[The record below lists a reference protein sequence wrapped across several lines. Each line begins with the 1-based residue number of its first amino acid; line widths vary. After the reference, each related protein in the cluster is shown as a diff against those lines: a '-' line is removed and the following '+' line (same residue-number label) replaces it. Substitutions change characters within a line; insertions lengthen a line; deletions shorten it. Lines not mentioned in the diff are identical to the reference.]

1 MSTAGCR
8 KEDAGRRKGAS
19 KRRWWAAATL
29 GACVLASA
37 ACSKPASRFSE
48 TAARAHV
55 EMLAG
60 VIGSRAAGTDANRR
74 AREYVVS
81 ELQRSGF
88 DVRVQQADAVRPEIG
103 RTARVSNIIAVKP
116 GTRPD
121 AIALVSH
128 YDSPPES
135 PGAADDGLGVA
146 VCLEAGRV
154 LAARS
159 HPVHT
164 LVVAV
169 TDAEELGMMG
179 AAALVR
185 DPVIRQV
192 RAYLNFEAVGS
203 GGPSLLFETGPGNVW
218 LVNAWA
224 RFAPLPAGA
233 SYATEIY
240 KRLPNDTDFTILKR
254 AGIPGLNFAPIGNS
268 YVYHTSRDTP
278 GNLQADTLRQTAENA
293 IAIVEAL
300 DRIDITKRSS
310 DAGSFVY
317 VRGVG
322 ALTFG
327 AHEGAALA
335 ILALVAG
342 VVAWVRLMVAVRRRF
357 GLARWALTALWAL
370 VGLLAVAGAMVGASA
385 LLRAAREVY
394 QPWYAHP
401 DRFFA
406 LLASSGCATV
416 WLLVQAGRFLP
427 GPLRGR
433 GDPLLTWS
441 LTLPVWVALAAAAE
455 RFAPGAAP
463 LASIPLLA
471 AGVLLVVAPLG
482 RGLVIRATSLSVLV
496 VTAAL
501 WLETTFDLLHF
512 AVPVFGRLPIVVP
525 PFVFPALVVV
535 AGIWLA
541 PPAVATFSGA
551 ARGGRRG
558 AIAAISLLGVTVLT
572 FLWSLAA
579 AAYTFERPEHR
590 SAAYVND
597 LPRKH
602 AFWVVGGNEPP
613 GRRLWGALAEPPWYP
628 VESRLPASYPIEVQG
643 PFLRAREA
651 GEAVALPAVVRG
663 TVRSADDGIDVE
675 VTAVPRRPLL
685 AVVFGMPAGVTPVQ
699 ANLPGVVRQGRWS
712 AAFLAP
718 PPEGV
723 SLRARIRTADL
734 VAARTLRVLVV
745 AAGLPGGSGWQELP
759 AWLPAERTA
768 WTARSVFIV
777 PVEFRDEEARPAQQV
792 SIGGSAGPARWNN
805 QVVGGVSQ

>member
-1 MSTAGCR
+1 
-8 KEDAGRRKGAS
+8 
-19 KRRWWAAATL
+19 
-29 GACVLASA
+29 
-37 ACSKPASRFSE
+37 
-48 TAARAHV
+48 
-55 EMLAG
+55 MLAG
-60 VIGSRAAGTDANRR
+60 VIGSRPAGTDASRR
-74 AREYVVS
+74 AREYVIA
-81 ELQRSGF
+81 ELRRSGF
-88 DVRVQQADAVRPEIG
+88 DVRVQQADAVRSEIG
-103 RTARVSNIIAVKP
+103 RTARVSNIIAVKA

-121 AIALVSH
+121 AVALVSH

-159 HPVHT
+159 HPTYT

-192 RAYLNFEAVGS
+192 RACLNFEAVGS
-203 GGPSLLFETGPGNVW
+203 GGPSLLFETGPGNMW

-224 RFAPLPAGA
+224 RSAPSPAGA
-233 SYATEIY
+233 SYAAEIY

-278 GNLQADTLRQTAENA
+278 GNLQAGTLRQTAETA

-310 DAGSFVY
+310 DAGSFVD
-317 VRGVG
+317 VRGVV

-327 AHEGAALA
+327 SREGVVLA

-342 VVAWVRLMVAVRRRF
+342 VVAWVRLLVAVRRRF

-370 VGLLAVAGAMVGASA
+370 VGFAAVVGAMVGASA
-385 LLRAAREVY
+385 LLRAAREVH

-406 LLASSGCATV
+406 LLASSGCATA
-416 WLLVQAGRFLP
+416 WLLVQAGRLLP
-427 GPLRGR
+427 GRLGARC
-433 GDPLLTWS
+433 DPLVAWS
-441 LTLPVWVALAAAAE
+441 LALPLWIVLAAAAGW
-455 RFAPGAAP
+455 FAPGAAP
-463 LASIPLLA
+463 LALIPLLA
-471 AGVLLVVAPLG
+471 AGILLGVVPLG
-482 RGLVIRATSLSVLV
+482 RSLVVRAASFSVLV

-501 WLETTFDLLHF
+501 WLETTLDLLHF
-512 AVPVFGRLPIVVP
+512 AVPVFGRLPIVTP
-525 PFVFPALVVV
+525 LFVFPALVAA
-535 AGIWLA
+535 AGIWLV
-541 PPAVATFSGA
+541 PPAVATFSGVGTSWRSGAFA
-551 ARGGRRG
+551 AV
-558 AIAAISLLGVTVLT
+558 SLLGITVVI
-572 FLWSLAA
+572 FLWSLVAP
-579 AAYTFERPEHR
+579 AYTFERPELR
-590 SAAYVND
+590 SIAYVND
-597 LPRKH
+597 LPGKR

-613 GRRLWGALAEPPWYP
+613 DGLVRSALAEPPWYP
-628 VESRLPASYPIEVQG
+628 VEGRLPASYPIEFQG
-643 PFLRAREA
+643 PFLLAREA
-651 GEAVALPAVVRG
+651 AETVAPPAVVRG
-663 TVRSADDGIDVE
+663 IVRSTDGGIDVE
-675 VTAVPRRPLL
+675 VTVVPRRPLV

-699 ANLPGVVRQGRWS
+699 ASLAGVVRQGRWR

-723 SLRARIRTADL
+723 SLRVRLRNADL
-734 VAARTLRVLVV
+734 PAARTLRVLVV

-759 AWLPAERTA
+759 GWLPAERTA

-777 PVEFRDEEARPAQQV
+777 PVEFRDEEARPARQV
-792 SIGGSAGPARWNN
+792 STGDTVGAARWNN
-805 QVVGGVSQ
+805 QVVGGVSR